1 MEILVADIGG
11 TNSRFALV
19 GGDSLE
25 LMELRKYPNRDF
37 TGLENVITHYLRD
50 TAATPKRAC
59 IAVAGPVLG
68 DDIHL
73 TNVDWRFSTEQ
84 LQSQLGLNRLVVTND
99 FTALAMAIPHLHD
112 SGAIAQIGEGTPKE
126 KQPISVVGPGTG
138 LGVSGLLWSG
148 TCWTSIEGEG
158 GQIAFAPGNTL
169 EIGLLQ
175 YAQKH
180 YGFVSAERFIS
191 GSGMVFL
198 HQALLELAG
207 KAKDSNI
214 QPEDITRQAKENSC
228 ADCRRTI
235 EVFCGMLGAFVGDR
249 ALEIGAF
256 GGVYIGGGVTP
267 QLEYQFEKNGFRQRF
282 EDKGRFSEYGRPI
295 PTYWL
300 RSHSQVALLGAAII
314 LRQQETP

>member
-19 GGDSLE
+19 GRDSLT
-25 LMELRKYPNRDF
+25 LTELRKYPNREF
-37 TGLENVITHYLRD
+37 TGLAEAMMHYLRD
-50 TAATPKRAC
+50 TGGAPKHAC

-73 TNVDWRFSTEQ
+73 TNVDWPFSIRQ
-84 LQSQLGLNRLVVTND
+84 LQSQLGLEQLLVTND
-99 FTALAMAIPHLHD
+99 FTALAMAIPHLRD
-112 SGAIAQIGEGTPKE
+112 SDTMSQIGTGTPRE

-148 TCWTSIEGEG
+148 TRWVPIEGEG
-158 GQIAFAPGNTL
+158 GQIAFAPGNAL
-169 EIGLLQ
+169 EIELLR

-180 YGFVSAERFIS
+180 YGFVSAERLIS
-191 GSGMVFL
+191 GSGLVFL
-198 HQALLELAG
+198 HQALLDLAG
-207 KAKDSNI
+207 KPKDSNI
-214 QPEDITRQAKENSC
+214 QPEDITRQAQKNSC
-228 ADCRRTI
+228 ADCRHTI
-235 EVFCGMLGAFVGDR
+235 EVFCGMLGAFAGDQ
-249 ALEIGAF
+249 ALALGAF

-267 QLEYQFEKNGFRQRF
+267 QLEYQLEKDDFRRRF
-282 EDKGRFSEYGRPI
+282 EDKGRFSEYVRPM